1 MELTDRTYACIPSS
15 QNRTDRTLNI
25 LCHIW
30 NRTERTYICIPTL
43 RIELIELLFHSPIF
57 GIELKELTYVFQY

>member
-1 MELTDRTYACIPSS
+1 MELTDRTYACIPWS
-15 QNRTDRTLNI
+15 QNRTDKNFI
-25 LCHIW
+25 IFFHIW

-57 GIELKELTYVFQY
+57 GRELKELIYVFQH